1 MKKKTCILLIFA
13 ILSVMLSACGGT
25 KTSGGK
31 KEETVAKSG
40 TRKFTLMY
48 CYNDSF
54 NPYSAKTKM
63 NKELSLLMYD
73 PLIKLDEN
81 FKPVN
86 YLADSVTV
94 EGSTCTVRLKNAA
107 FSDGSTVTAADVAY
121 SFGKAKESQTKYAAR
136 LASAVSC
143 TAADSATVVFKSD
156 KVDPYFANML
166 DFPVIKSGSDNLKD
180 QNNLELPPI
189 GCGRYIID
197 TANECLNANESH
209 YIKVP
214 QIKKISLINTP
225 DLEAMDHNLEIGAV
239 SLYYSDL
246 ADGNVIR
253 MSGKNSNVLLNNF
266 VYLGINMDKKNML
279 SNEKLRYAVSA
290 AINRNK
296 VVSSAYFGNARVAN
310 SPYNPAFEDAKRNQN
325 AENSENLDVVLANL
339 KEIGYN
345 NKDSEGYYIDAGGK
359 RLSISLLCNSDN
371 KRRSDAAELIVSQ
384 LNKAGIA
391 ATLKSVSYEE
401 YSALIAAKN
410 FDMYIAETEI
420 PQNMDFSAIV
430 TKGAALAFGFS
441 ADAQPQT
448 DGGTAQTDGSAG
460 QADNAAGQ
468 TDDAAAQ
475 ADAPTVIEEATGKA
489 LADFYAGNVSLT
501 DVIAAF
507 NLEMPVIPVCYRT
520 GYVVYSRNITD
531 EIKSSVSD
539 IFFGFENCK
548 YRN

>member
-1 MKKKTCILLIFA
+1 MLVFA
-13 ILSVMLSACGGT
+13 IFSIILSACGGT
-25 KTSGGK
+25 KTSGSEK
-31 KEETVAKSG
+31 DETTAAKSAH
-40 TRKFTLMY
+40 KFTLMY

-54 NPYSAKTKM
+54 NPYAAKTKM

-73 PLIKLDEN
+73 PLIKLDES

-94 EGSTCTVRLKNAA
+94 EGNTCTVRLKSAA
-107 FSDGSTVTAADVAY
+107 FSDGSAVTAADVAY

-166 DFPVIKSGSDNLKD
+166 DFPIIKSGSDNLKD

-197 TANECLNANESH
+197 IANECLNANESH
-209 YIKVP
+209 YITVP

-225 DLEAMDHNLEIGAV
+225 DSEAMDHNLEIGAV

-253 MSGKNSNVLLNNF
+253 MSGKNSDVLLNNF
-266 VYLGINMDKKNML
+266 VYLGINMDKKNIL

-290 AINRNK
+290 AINRK
-296 VVSSAYFGNARVAN
+296 KIVSEAYFGNARAAN

-345 NKDSEGYYIDAGGK
+345 NKDSDGYYVDAGGK

-420 PQNMDFSAIV
+420 PQNMDFSAVV
-430 TKGAALAFGFS
+430 TKGGTLAFGFP

-448 DGGTAQTDGSAG
+448 TDAAAAGGGTSQT
-460 QADNAAGQ
+460 DNAAGQ

-475 ADAPTVIEEATGKA
+475 ADAPAVIEELTGNA
-489 LADFYAGNVSLT
+489 LANFYTGNASLT

-520 GYVVYSRNITD
+520 GYVVYSANITD
-531 EIKSSVSD
+531 GIKSTVSD
-539 IFFGFENCK
+539 IFFGFENCNYK
-548 YRN
+548 N

>member
-1 MKKKTCILLIFA
+1 MKKRAYILLVFA
-13 ILSVMLSACGGT
+13 IFSIILSACGGT
-25 KTSGGK
+25 KTSGDEKGK
-31 KEETVAKSG
+31 ATAAKSAH
-40 TRKFTLMY
+40 KFTLMY

-54 NPYSAKTKM
+54 NPYDAKTKM

-73 PLIKLDEN
+73 PLIKLDES

-94 EGSTCTVRLKNAA
+94 EGNTCTVRLKSAA
-107 FSDGSTVTAADVAY
+107 FSDGSAVTATDVAY

-166 DFPVIKSGSDNLKD
+166 DFPIIKSGSDNLKD

-197 TANECLNANESH
+197 IANECLNANESH
-209 YIKVP
+209 YITVP

-225 DLEAMDHNLEIGAV
+225 DSEAMDHNLEIGAV

-253 MSGKNSNVLLNNF
+253 MSGKNSDVLLNNF
-266 VYLGINMDKKNML
+266 VCLGINMDKKNIL

-290 AINRNK
+290 AINRK
-296 VVSSAYFGNARVAN
+296 KIVSEAYFGNARVAN

-345 NKDSEGYYIDAGGK
+345 NKDSEGYYIDAGGR

-430 TKGAALAFGFS
+430 TKGAALAFGFP

-448 DGGTAQTDGSAG
+448 DGS
-460 QADNAAGQ
+460 AGQ
-468 TDDAAAQ
+468 TDDTAAQ
-475 ADAPTVIEEATGKA
+475 ADSPTVIEEATGKA
-489 LADFYAGNVSLT
+489 LADFYAGNASLT

-507 NLEMPVIPVCYRT
+507 NLEMPVVPVCYRT